1 MMINE
6 LIEKDTTFSQSSFI
20 AKVDNTFIMLLSSI
34 MMKDI
39 DRVKHKISDDVYN
52 IYKNYVNELNKN
64 NEIQMYD
71 ELNVKSTEILNITET
86 DSKYIIEVLL
96 ISRYMD
102 YVIDGTTRQYKR
114 GINTQRIEK
123 NNYLTFEKLKDT
135 KQQGAIKK
143 CPGCGASIDFNN
155 TGICEYCLTSYNT
168 KDYDWILTNI
178 R

>member
-1 MMINE
+1 MTINE
-6 LIEKDTTFSQSSFI
+6 LIEKDRTFTQSSFI

-39 DRVKHKISDDVYN
+39 DRVKHKINDN
-52 IYKNYVNELNKN
+52 IYNLYKIHIDELIKN

-86 DSKYIIEVLL
+86 DTKYVIEVLL
-96 ISRYMD
+96 VSRYMD

-123 NNYLTFEKLKDT
+123 NNYLTFEKIKDA
-135 KQQGAIKK
+135 KQQGVIKK

-155 TGICEYCLTSYNT
+155 TGVCEYCHTSYNT
-168 KDYDWILTNI
+168 QDYDWILTNI
-178 R
+178 K